1 MLDLATVTADDL
13 RPSVGSTF
21 TVILREDDTVELR
34 LIEAVE
40 FEAGRPGV
48 RRGFSLM
55 FGGGTTARILPQATY
70 RFRHETLGELEI
82 FIVPRTPVGGEPR
95 YEATFN

>member
-1 MLDLATVTADDL
+1 MLDLATVTADVF
-13 RPSVGSTF
+13 RPHVDSTF
-21 TVILREDDTVELR
+21 TVVAGSEALDLALVEVQEFPSGREG
-34 LIEAVE
+34 A
-40 FEAGRPGV
+40 

-70 RFRHETLGELEI
+70 PIRHAALGELEI
-82 FIVPRTPVGGEPR
+82 FIVPRTPVAGVPR

>member
-1 MLDLATVTADDL
+1 MLDLATVTTAQL
-13 RPSVGSTF
+13 RPRVGSTF
-21 TVILREDDTVELR
+21 TVILSGNETLDLK
-34 LIEAVE
+34 LIEATE
-40 FEAGRPGV
+40 FETGRPGV

-70 RFRHETLGELEI
+70 RFRHEALGELEI